1 MDRKDEL
8 MMKSKDE
15 LIHKYLSA
23 RDTLYNILMDYWIY
37 IPDDCKYDI
46 DKQLKELE
54 L

>member
-15 LIHKYLSA
+15 LIHKYQEA

-37 IPDDCKYDI
+37 IP
-46 DKQLKELE
+46 
-54 L
+54 